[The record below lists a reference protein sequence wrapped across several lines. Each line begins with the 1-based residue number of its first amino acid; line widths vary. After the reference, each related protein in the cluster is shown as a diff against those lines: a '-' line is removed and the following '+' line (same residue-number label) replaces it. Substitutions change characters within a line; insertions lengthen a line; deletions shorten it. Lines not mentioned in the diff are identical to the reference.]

1 MWRRIA
7 LMLTVLETASA
18 LAGWTAY
25 QALLIERPLLT
36 KSVTSSVIM
45 TVSDALTQHL
55 ESRIAAAR
63 EVSPSSSPDSS
74 LSRSSNPSCVGRRSH
89 NWSRSRQSMLTG
101 LVWSGP
107 VAHYWYQSLEILVK
121 SVLRL
126 PSNPL
131 LQLVAR
137 IALDAVLFSPFTI
150 AGFFVVATLVQGGTV
165 GEIVNKLRTRWR
177 RALVAAW
184 SFWPVVNVANFGL
197 VSLPYRVLYS
207 NVMSLLWTGYL
218 SYVNNLKQATNS
230 KTS

>member
-1 MWRRIA
+1 
-7 LMLTVLETASA
+7 MLTLLEAASA

-25 QALLIERPLLT
+25 QALLIERPLIT

-45 TVSDALTQHL
+45 SVSDALTQHL
-55 ESRIAAAR
+55 ETRVAASQEA
-63 EVSPSSSPDSS
+63 SPVSSSASS
-74 LSRSSNPSCVGRRSH
+74 LSRSSTRFGVGRRSH
-89 NWSRSRQSMLTG
+89 NWSRSWQSMVTG

-107 VAHYWYQSLEILVK
+107 VAHYWYQSLEALVN

-137 IALDAVLFSPFTI
+137 IVLDALMFSPFTI
-150 AGFFVVATLVQGGTV
+150 AGFFVVATLVQGGTLD
-165 GEIVNKLRTRWR
+165 EIATKLRTRWR

-184 SFWPVVNVANFGL
+184 SFWPVVNVANFGM
-197 VSLPYRVLYS
+197 VPLPYRVLYS
-207 NVMSLLWTGYL
+207 NVISLLWTGYL
-218 SYVNNLKQATNS
+218 SYVNNLKQPS

>member
-1 MWRRIA
+1 MF
-7 LMLTVLETASA
+7 TVLETASA

-36 KSVTSSVIM
+36 KSVTSSVVM
-45 TVSDALTQHL
+45 TVSDALTQQL
-55 ESRIAAAR
+55 ESRIAATQ
-63 EVSPSSSPDSS
+63 EVSPSSSSDS
-74 LSRSSNPSCVGRRSH
+74 LSRSSNPSAAGRRSH

-137 IALDAVLFSPFTI
+137 IALDALLFSPFTI
-150 AGFFVVATLVQGGTV
+150 AGFFVVATLMQGGTV
-165 GEIVNKLRTRWR
+165 GEIANKLRTRWR

-184 SFWPVVNVANFGL
+184 SFWPVVNVANFGM
-197 VSLPYRVLYS
+197 VPLPYRVLYS

-218 SYVNNLKQATNS
+218 SYVNNLKQAT